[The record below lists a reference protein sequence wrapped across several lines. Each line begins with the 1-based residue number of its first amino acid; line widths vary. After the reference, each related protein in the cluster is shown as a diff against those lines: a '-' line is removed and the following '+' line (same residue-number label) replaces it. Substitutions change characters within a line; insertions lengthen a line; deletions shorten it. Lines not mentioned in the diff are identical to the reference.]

1 VDGALRSTRAAPARA
16 ALLQGRVALR
26 IAADVPPVIALTPGL
41 DLIVT
46 NILEAILGRL
56 DAALRRGLLDDYSLW
71 VREQQAAPPV
81 AAAPAVA
88 AGPVVAP
95 AGAAPPAL
103 EGAERRAGV

>member
-1 VDGALRSTRAAPARA
+1 VDGALRSTRAAPART

-26 IAADVPPVIALTPGL
+26 IAADIPPVIALTPGL

-71 VREQQAAPPV
+71 VREQQAAPP
-81 AAAPAVA
+81 AAAAVVGPGA
-88 AGPVVAP
+88 APL
-95 AGAAPPAL
+95 AGAAPPPA